1 MNFWWKKMLLHKGFY
16 AIVSRGAPS
25 NLSTR
30 RNLASVWKRTVWKR
44 RSFVV
49 LRKAIIHGSQYGGF
63 IRIRT
68 AYPYELWLNTF
79 TYLIRWKIWVD
90 LEKAK
95 VLFWSRVGGENRV
108 KLDRYSVLQDRLW
121 KSRFHLD
128 ILNFLWNLDIKI
140 FSSGQ

>member
-1 MNFWWKKMLLHKGFY
+1 MLLQNGFY

-49 LRKAIIHGSQYGGF
+49 LRNAIIHGSQYGGF

-68 AYPYELWLNTF
+68 SYLYESWLNTF
-79 TYLIRWKIWVD
+79 TYLIYWKIWVY
-90 LEKAK
+90 LCCWHVIWKAI
-95 VLFWSRVGGENRV
+95 W
-108 KLDRYSVLQDRLW
+108 Q
-121 KSRFHLD
+121 
-128 ILNFLWNLDIKI
+128 NLDVRKGKI
-140 FSSGQ
+140 LRKICLFSSSCLFPLGCLSFLNQNEILRNIFQVLDF